1 MPEIPEIG
9 VGRIGVP
16 EIPTWRGIPPQSIPS
31 APPVT
36 LMLGFPL
43 ANIPGCVETRN
54 SQPGNPDAYSTD
66 PKGNFTVCDGTMPSF
81 NAMDITPGTLTYEST
96 KPPAIDPTVEPQ
108 SKPQKKKPA
117 ASQQPAKSPSPAA
130 SNPTGI
136 PNVDTELPCPPP
148 DAIPIGAKNKL
159 QTAVITGYVRI
170 DGECKTQFESLDIPA
185 ILGNHLPGSP
195 VVVTTAT
202 VAVVATTAAVL
213 AKPLGD
219 ILLKVIKPAVKKTIK
234 KIKEKLGKKVAI
246 ESAWQRRKY
255 QRSLKK

>member
-1 MPEIPEIG
+1 MPEIREIG
-9 VGRIGVP
+9 IGRIEIT
-16 EIPTWRGIPPQSIPS
+16 EIPVWKGIPPQSIPS
-31 APPVT
+31 EPPVT
-36 LMLGFPL
+36 LMLGFPVGDM
-43 ANIPGCVETRN
+43 PGCVETRN
-54 SQPGNPDAYSTD
+54 SQPGNPDAYTTD

-81 NAMDITPGTLTYEST
+81 PAALDFTPGTLTYGSA
-96 KPPAIDPTVEPQ
+96 KPPPVDPKE
-108 SKPQKKKPA
+108 KPD
-117 ASQQPAKSPSPAA
+117 ASQQPAKSPSPMA

-159 QTAVITGYVRI
+159 QTAVITGYERV
-170 DGECKTQFESLDIPA
+170 DGECKTQFKSLDIPA

-202 VAVVATTAAVL
+202 IAVVATTAAVL

-219 ILLKVIKPAVKKTIK
+219 ILLKTIKPLVKKTIK
-234 KIKEKLGKKVAI
+234 KIKEKLGKTTVV
-246 ESAWQRRKY
+246 ESSWQRRKF

>member
-1 MPEIPEIG
+1 
-9 VGRIGVP
+9 
-16 EIPTWRGIPPQSIPS
+16 
-31 APPVT
+31 
-36 LMLGFPL
+36 MLGFPL
-43 ANIPGCVETRN
+43 VDMPGCVETRN
-54 SQPGNPDAYSTD
+54 SQPGNLDAYTNDSR
-66 PKGNFTVCDGTMPSF
+66 GNFTVCDGSMPSF
-81 NAMDITPGTLTYEST
+81 NAMDITPGTLTYGSA
-96 KPPAIDPTVEPQ
+96 KPPVIEPP
-108 SKPQKKKPA
+108 KEKPA
-117 ASQQPAKSPSPAA
+117 ASQQPAKSPSQSA

-170 DGECKTQFESLDIPA
+170 DGECKTQFKSLDIPT

-202 VAVVATTAAVL
+202 IAVVATTAAVL

-234 KIKEKLGKKVAI
+234 KIKEKTGKATPI

>member
-1 MPEIPEIG
+1 VPEIPEIG

-16 EIPTWRGIPPQSIPS
+16 EIPTWRSIPPQSIPS
-31 APPVT
+31 EPPVT
-36 LMLGFPL
+36 LMLGLP
-43 ANIPGCVETRN
+43 IVEMPGCVESRN
-54 SQPGNPDAYSTD
+54 AQPGNPDAYTTD

-81 NAMDITPGTLTYEST
+81 PAALDFTPGTLTYGSA
-96 KPPAIDPTVEPQ
+96 KPPPVNPKE
-108 SKPQKKKPA
+108 KPA
-117 ASQQPAKSPSPAA
+117 ASQQPAKSPSPMA

-159 QTAVITGYVRI
+159 QTAVITGYKRVN
-170 DGECKTQFESLDIPA
+170 GECKTQFKSLDIPA

-202 VAVVATTAAVL
+202 IAVVATTAAVL

-219 ILLKVIKPAVKKTIK
+219 ILLKTIKPLVKKTIK
-234 KIKEKLGKKVAI
+234 KIKEKLGKTTVV
-246 ESAWQRRKY
+246 ESAWQRRKF

>member
-1 MPEIPEIG
+1 M
-9 VGRIGVP
+9 GRIGVP

-31 APPVT
+31 EPPIT

-43 ANIPGCVETRN
+43 VDIPGCVETRN
-54 SQPGNPDAYSTD
+54 SQPGNLDAYTNDSR
-66 PKGNFTVCDGTMPSF
+66 GNFTVCDGTMPSF
-81 NAMDITPGTLTYEST
+81 NAMDITPGTLTYGST
-96 KPPAIDPTVEPQ
+96 KPPVVETP
-108 SKPQKKKPA
+108 KEKPA

-159 QTAVITGYVRI
+159 QTAVITGYKRV
-170 DGECKTQFESLDIPA
+170 DGECKTQFKSLDIPA

-202 VAVVATTAAVL
+202 IAVVATTAAVL

-219 ILLKVIKPAVKKTIK
+219 ILLKVIKPTVKKTIK
-234 KIKEKLGKKVAI
+234 KIKEKLGKKVAV

-255 QRSLKK
+255 QRSLRK

>member
-16 EIPTWRGIPPQSIPS
+16 EIPTWRSIQPQSLPS
-31 APPVT
+31 EPPIT
-36 LMLGFPL
+36 LMLGFPVGD
-43 ANIPGCVETRN
+43 IPGCVETRN
-54 SQPGNPDAYSTD
+54 SQPGNPDAYTTD

-81 NAMDITPGTLTYEST
+81 PAALDFTPGTLTYGSA
-96 KPPAIDPTVEPQ
+96 KPPVIDPKE
-108 SKPQKKKPA
+108 KPA
-117 ASQQPAKSPSPAA
+117 ASQQPVKSPPPAA
-130 SNPTGI
+130 APADILNL
-136 PNVDTELPCPPP
+136 DTELPCPPP

-159 QTAVITGYVRI
+159 QTAVITGYKRV
-170 DGECKTQFESLDIPA
+170 DGECKPQFKSLDIPA

-202 VAVVATTAAVL
+202 IAAVATTAAIF

-219 ILLKVIKPAVKKTIK
+219 ILLKVIKPLVKKTIK
-234 KIKEKLGKKVAI
+234 KIKEKLGKKVVV
-246 ESAWQRRKY
+246 ESACQRRKF

>member
-1 MPEIPEIG
+1 VPEIPEIG

-16 EIPTWRGIPPQSIPS
+16 EIPTWRSIQPQSLPS
-31 APPVT
+31 EPPIT
-36 LMLGFPL
+36 LMLGFPI
-43 ANIPGCVETRN
+43 ADIPGCVETRN
-54 SQPGNPDAYSTD
+54 AQPGNPDAYTTD

-81 NAMDITPGTLTYEST
+81 PAALDFTPGTLTYSRA
-96 KPPAIDPTVEPQ
+96 KPPAIDPE
-108 SKPQKKKPA
+108 KKPA
-117 ASQQPAKSPSPAA
+117 DKQPAKSPSPMA

-159 QTAVITGYVRI
+159 QTAVITGYKRV
-170 DGECKTQFESLDIPA
+170 DGECKTQFKSLDIPA

-202 VAVVATTAAVL
+202 IAVIATTAAIF

-219 ILLKVIKPAVKKTIK
+219 ILLKTIKPTVKKTIK
-234 KIKEKLGKKVAI
+234 KIKEKLGKKVAV

>member
-9 VGRIGVP
+9 VGRVYVP
-16 EIPTWRGIPPQSIPS
+16 EIPAWRGIPPQSIPQE
-31 APPVT
+31 PPIT
-36 LMLGFPL
+36 LMLGFPV
-43 ANIPGCVETRN
+43 AEIPGCVETRN
-54 SQPGNPDAYSTD
+54 AQPGNDKAYDTD
-66 PKGNFTVCDGTMPSF
+66 PRGNFVVCDGTMPSYD
-81 NAMDITPGTLTYEST
+81 AMDFTPGTLTYGSA
-96 KPPAIDPTVEPQ
+96 KPPAIEP
-108 SKPQKKKPA
+108 KEKPA
-117 ASQQPAKSPSPAA
+117 ASKQPAKSPSPEV

-159 QTAVITGYVRI
+159 QTAVITGYKRV
-170 DGECKTQFESLDIPA
+170 DGECKTQFKSLDIPA

-202 VAVVATTAAVL
+202 IAVVATTAAVI

-219 ILLKVIKPAVKKTIK
+219 ILLKVIKPLVKKTIK
-234 KIKEKLGKKVAI
+234 KIKEKLGKKNLV
-246 ESAWQRRKY
+246 ESAWQRRRF

>member
-1 MPEIPEIG
+1 VPEIPEIG

-16 EIPTWRGIPPQSIPS
+16 EIPTWRSIPPQSIPS
-31 APPVT
+31 EPPVT
-36 LMLGFPL
+36 LMLGFPV
-43 ANIPGCVETRN
+43 ADIPGCVETRN
-54 SQPGNPDAYSTD
+54 SQPGNPDAYTTD

-81 NAMDITPGTLTYEST
+81 PAALDFTPGTLTYGSA
-96 KPPAIDPTVEPQ
+96 KPPAIDPKEEPD
-108 SKPQKKKPA
+108 
-117 ASQQPAKSPSPAA
+117 ASQQPAQSPSPEA

-136 PNVDTELPCPPP
+136 PKVDTELPCPPP

-159 QTAVITGYVRI
+159 QTAVITGYKRV
-170 DGECKTQFESLDIPA
+170 DGECKTQFKSLDIPA

-202 VAVVATTAAVL
+202 IAVVATTAAVL

-219 ILLKVIKPAVKKTIK
+219 ILLKTIKPTVKKTIK
-234 KIKEKLGKKVAI
+234 KIKEKLGKKVAV
-246 ESAWQRRKY
+246 ESAWQRRKF